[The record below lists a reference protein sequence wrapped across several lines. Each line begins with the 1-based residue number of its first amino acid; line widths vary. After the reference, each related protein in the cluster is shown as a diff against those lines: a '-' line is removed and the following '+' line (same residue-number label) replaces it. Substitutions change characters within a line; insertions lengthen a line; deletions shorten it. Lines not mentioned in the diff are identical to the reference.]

1 MSPGVAATVFVLVV
15 VAMAVLALDAA
26 YLAGWLPV
34 TQLPPATRTPASCL
48 GVAALYRSHQFA
60 RSVVE

>member
-1 MSPGVAATVFVLVV
+1 MSLGVAATVFVLVV

-48 GVAALYRSHQFA
+48 GVAAL
-60 RSVVE
+60 